1 MHFIKSYK
9 NTIIYIATIL
19 FSIVFIIAGYN
30 INKTNFND
38 ESYQKSYKA
47 QVISIED
54 KKVETLDYGYES
66 MSSTTIKFKAK
77 ISDDDIEESTIEA
90 IQYIDENIAVN
101 PKEIEPGD
109 NILLS
114 SLLSRTG
121 EEEVWTFIE
130 YDRSNILIWLL
141 ISFFV
146 LLIIFGH
153 KKGVNTIISLIFTCL
168 AIFMVFVPSILKGNN
183 IYLNSTIVSIF
194 IIFMNLLII
203 NGANKKTLCAIIGN
217 LGGLFIAGLFA
228 LIISKFLHLTGLIDE
243 ESMFLLMIN
252 PDKPIDLI
260 AILWSSIVI
269 GSLGAVMDVSMSIAS
284 AMNELSENM
293 INKNFKTMLKSGLNI
308 GQDAIGT
315 MTNTLILAYIG
326 SSLSVVLLLVVN
338 YKDILLLFNLEMIV
352 FEVMQAI
359 IGSMG
364 ILFAIPITSFFAA
377 YVYNHNNKN
386 FILSEN
392 ELKK

>member
-1 MHFIKSYK
+1 MYFIKSYK
-9 NTIIYIATIL
+9 NTIIYISTIL
-19 FSIVFIIAGYN
+19 FSIIFIITGYN

-38 ESYQKSYKA
+38 ENYQKSYKA
-47 QVISIED
+47 QVISIDD
-54 KKVETLDYGYES
+54 KEVETLDYGYES

-77 ISDDDIEESTIEA
+77 ISGDDIEDSTIEA

-130 YDRSNILIWLL
+130 YDRSNTLIWLL

-146 LLIIFGH
+146 LLIVFGH

-183 IYLNSTIVSIF
+183 IYLNSTIVSVF

-203 NGANKKTLCAIIGN
+203 NGANKKTLCAIVGN

-326 SSLSVVLLLVVN
+326 SSLSVVLLLVVY